1 MLWST
6 HGFDFSLKGS
16 LYGLLHL
23 RELDLSN
30 NSLHF
35 IQYGVLEDLYFL
47 SKLKLE
53 RNPWVCDYRWV
64 LLLQCLQSFF
74 FFFWQI
80 PKNHLK
86 LNAFPQHP
94 LHGVL
99 AAPAP
104 WGEILWPDVS
114 LPSWTYWGACGGV
127 CAFLQQSVS
136 KGQAA
141 QQQRSR
147 PNRAWAL
154 EHTDGSASGARGGG
168 AGTEPFESTAE
179 IPDL

>member
-74 FFFWQI
+74 FFLT
-80 PKNHLK
+80 N
-86 LNAFPQHP
+86 PQKSFKT
-94 LHGVL
+94 
-99 AAPAP
+99 
-104 WGEILWPDVS
+104 ECIS
-114 LPSWTYWGACGGV
+114 
-127 CAFLQQSVS
+127 
-136 KGQAA
+136 
-141 QQQRSR
+141 
-147 PNRAWAL
+147 
-154 EHTDGSASGARGGG
+154 SASTTWCTGCACTLGWNTLAWCVAPLLNILGSVWRSMCIPT
-168 AGTEPFESTAE
+168 TECVQRTGSTAAK
-179 IPDL
+179 IKTKQSLSSGTHRWKCKRS